1 LSRDVEL
8 DLAAAWTVAKLA
20 LPITRLSIMRPAMDT
35 SPGWLPAWP
44 GPFRHTARA
53 ARRPGASAEIVGE
66 GHALLAQGLQ
76 FLAALGDDL
85 VLIYGKPFGGGRGGG
100 RGSVRS

>member
-1 LSRDVEL
+1 V
-8 DLAAAWTVAKLA
+8 AWSV
-20 LPITRLSIMRPAMDT
+20 
-35 SPGWLPAWP
+35 SPYCACSAP
-44 GPFRHTARA
+44 
-53 ARRPGASAEIVGE
+53 PGASAEIVGE

-76 FLAALGDDL
+76 LLAPLGDDL